1 MGKCWKLLQDL
12 LSEGL
17 AKSIDEGGFWESC
30 SCWAAKV
37 EGVIMYRKF
46 LSVLLAPCKTEWVL
60 SCKRSWR
67 TKKGFSVF
75 RRVQIFD
82 LHHQFRASSP
92 FPVLN
97 FHSAHWIQET
107 DKSNYC
113 NKYSL
118 EVSFKKKTFTK
129 MELLLNRRET
139 LSASTQLS
147 VNPLCLFLIP
157 TAAESLEPGES
168 QCSLQPSK

>member
-1 MGKCWKLLQDL
+1 MLEAVAGFVKWRLGEVNWWGRILRKLFL
-12 LSEGL
+12 LGCQ
-17 AKSIDEGGFWESC
+17 GRRGF
-30 SCWAAKV
+30 
-37 EGVIMYRKF
+37 MYRKF

-82 LHHQFRASSP
+82 LHHQFRASFP